1 MIKSELNKECGI
13 RLKECLNNS
22 NMTQNELS
30 SLTGY
35 TQQYISNIV
44 VGQKPMTIKAAK
56 LFSKHLHVREA
67 YLLCESNH
75 KTMEDMHTAMIT
87 GINEMEECILRYAH
101 YNGLTIESCIII
113 TNTGE
118 QLVKKENFG
127 VSVFDKTSL
136 LGKQI
141 VNGKECTIA
150 DIKFKIKI
158 YNKTFIVDA
167 DRIFE
172 CFNFITNYLQ
182 VQRQRLY
189 NELERKEKYLN
200 LN

>member
-1 MIKSELNKECGI
+1 M
-13 RLKECLNNS
+13 S
-22 NMTQNELS
+22 N
-30 SLTGY
+30 
-35 TQQYISNIV
+35 
-44 VGQKPMTIKAAK
+44 
-56 LFSKHLHVREA
+56 
-67 YLLCESNH
+67 LL
-75 KTMEDMHTAMIT
+75 
-87 GINEMEECILRYAH
+87 
-101 YNGLTIESCIII
+101 
-113 TNTGE
+113 
-118 QLVKKENFG
+118 KENFG

-200 LN
+200 MN

>member
-75 KTMEDMHTAMIT
+75 KTM
-87 GINEMEECILRYAH
+87 
-101 YNGLTIESCIII
+101 
-113 TNTGE
+113 
-118 QLVKKENFG
+118 
-127 VSVFDKTSL
+127 
-136 LGKQI
+136 
-141 VNGKECTIA
+141 
-150 DIKFKIKI
+150 
-158 YNKTFIVDA
+158 
-167 DRIFE
+167 
-172 CFNFITNYLQ
+172 
-182 VQRQRLY
+182 
-189 NELERKEKYLN
+189 
-200 LN
+200 